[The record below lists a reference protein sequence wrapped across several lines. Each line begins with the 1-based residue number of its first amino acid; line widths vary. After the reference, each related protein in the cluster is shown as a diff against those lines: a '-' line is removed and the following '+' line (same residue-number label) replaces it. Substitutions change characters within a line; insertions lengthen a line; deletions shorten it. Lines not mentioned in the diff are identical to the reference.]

1 MDFMAS
7 QLFVYENK
15 GDSAVIRR
23 CFSRDSSIRIPEKLD
38 GLPVR
43 ELMPYAFSAHMEE
56 REWMDAVRRGDAR
69 IASGERMRTV
79 EQAPWENADLS
90 SLPVLSGERLERA
103 ALPQTL
109 RRVGRYCFYDCSYL
123 QGLEFPGELYDWGS
137 GAFSGC
143 HRVKELSVFVKP
155 DGTSS
160 LKQVLDELPES
171 MNVELCTAE
180 SDNTDAE
187 ARAAKPESADAK
199 LQATEHEMLRDK
211 KVYAR
216 LVFPEFYEE
225 GVENTPARILE
236 THVHG
241 TGILYRNCFQGKKFD
256 FAQYDVLFPYAQ
268 AQEDTALLIRLVL
281 GRLRAP
287 YRLEQRARRVYEDYI
302 RENAFL
308 VGTYI
313 LDSKDTEGLCWFLEE
328 AAALLPDEEKFA
340 LSTQLS
346 DYASRRKDAQAIG
359 RLMDFRK
366 KLLPNAG
373 KRKRLEL

>member
-1 MDFMAS
+1 MAS
-7 QLFVYENK
+7 QLYAYEKK
-15 GDSAVIRR
+15 GDSAVILR
-23 CFSRDSSIRIPEKLD
+23 CFSRDGSVQIPGKLD

-43 ELMPYAFSAHMEE
+43 ELAPYAFSAHMEE
-56 REWMDAVRRGDAR
+56 REWMDAVRRGDAG
-69 IASGERMRTV
+69 IASSEGMRTV
-79 EQAPWENADLS
+79 EQASWENEELT

-109 RRVGRYCFYDCSYL
+109 RRVGRYCFYDCAHL
-123 QGLEFPGELYDWGS
+123 QRLEFPGELYDWGS

-143 HRVKELSVFVKP
+143 HRVKELSVYVQP

-160 LKQVLDELPES
+160 LKQVLDELPER
-171 MNVELCTAE
+171 MDIELCAADSENPDTGV
-180 SDNTDAE
+180 
-187 ARAAKPESADAK
+187 RAKKPESAEA
-199 LQATEHEMLRDK
+199 EHKMLRDK

-268 AQEDTALLIRLVL
+268 AQEDTDLLIQLVL

-287 YRLEQRARRVYEDYI
+287 YRLEQRARRVYEEYI

-313 LDSKDTEGLCWFLEE
+313 LNSKDTEGLRWFLEE
-328 AAALLPDEEKFA
+328 AAASLPDEEKSA
-340 LSTQLS
+340 LSAQLS

-359 RLMDFRK
+359 RLMDFRRE
-366 KLLPNAG
+366 LLPHAR

>member
-1 MDFMAS
+1 MAL
-7 QLFVYENK
+7 QLFAYEK
-15 GDSAVIRR
+15 RGDSAVILR
-23 CFSRDSSIRIPEKLD
+23 CFSRDGSVRIPEKLD

-43 ELMPYAFSAHMEE
+43 ELAPYAFSAHMEE
-56 REWMDAVRRGDAR
+56 QEWMDAVRRGGAG
-69 IASGERMRTV
+69 IASA
-79 EQAPWENADLS
+79 EQELPVKQASWENVELA
-90 SLPVLSGERLERA
+90 SLPVLSGERLEHA
-103 ALPQTL
+103 VLPQTL
-109 RRVGRYCFYDCSYL
+109 RRVGRYCFYDCAHL

-155 DGTSS
+155 DGVSS

-171 MNVELCTAE
+171 MNVAFCAAE
-180 SDNTDAE
+180 PDNTDSE
-187 ARAAKPESADAK
+187 VRAAKPESADVE
-199 LQATEHEMLRDK
+199 LQGTEHEMLRDK

-328 AAALLPDEEKFA
+328 AAASLPDEEKFA
-340 LSTQLS
+340 LSTHLS

-366 KLLPNAG
+366 KLLPNAR